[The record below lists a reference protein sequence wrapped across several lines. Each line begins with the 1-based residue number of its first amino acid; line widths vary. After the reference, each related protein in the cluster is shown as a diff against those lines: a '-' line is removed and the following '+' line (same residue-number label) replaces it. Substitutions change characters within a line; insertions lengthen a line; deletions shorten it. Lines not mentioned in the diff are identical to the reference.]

1 MKYKKVARKNPAK
14 RQEAPKYYAQ
24 PVWDGV
30 VGIDELADIIAGRSS
45 LTKGDIRNVLE
56 NFLDEI
62 PRFLRMGKA
71 VRLEKLGIFRASF
84 SSEGAA
90 TPEAF
95 KTSLIRGEKVIFLPS
110 VELKD
115 AIVGKLTYECVDPK
129 TPAGDGETPAPQ
141 A

>member
-14 RQEAPKYYAQ
+14 MQEAPKYYAQ

-30 VGIDELADIIAGRSS
+30 VSLDDLAEVIAGRSS

-62 PRFLRMGKA
+62 PLFLRMGKA
-71 VRLEKLGIFRASF
+71 VKLDKFGILRASF

-110 VELKD
+110 VELKN

-129 TPAGDGETPAPQ
+129 EEAKS
-141 A
+141 

>member
-14 RQEAPKYYAQ
+14 PDEAPKYYAQ

-30 VGIDELADIIAGRSS
+30 IGLDELADIIAGRSS

-71 VRLEKLGIFRASF
+71 VKLDKFGILRASF
-84 SSEGAA
+84 GSEGAA
-90 TPEAF
+90 TPEEF
-95 KTSLIRGEKVIFLPS
+95 KTSLIRGEKVNFLPS
-110 VELKD
+110 VELKEP
-115 AIVGKLTYECVDPK
+115 IVGKLTYECIDPK
-129 TPAGDGETPAPQ
+129 TPAEGGETPEQQP
-141 A
+141 